1 MDLVTYKLWKSL
13 LTEVNITWRAED
25 VQTVKEDWT
34 LSECQDWLNVNGK
47 YIVDRSIEIGWEVI
61 EELTNG

>member
-1 MDLVTYKLWKSL
+1 M
-13 LTEVNITWRAED
+13 TEVNITWRAED
-25 VQTVKEDWT
+25 VQTLKEDWT
-34 LSECQDWLNVNGK
+34 LLECRDWLNVNGK